1 MTPSPP
7 ETAAPH
13 PLTVTATRGLRIAI
27 TIGLREEGE
36 GLWING
42 IKQNAL
48 ALAMLLKGSPRGH
61 RVCLANTTAVAIT
74 PGLPWDLA
82 EFPTLPLADV
92 LDDIDLLVALGG
104 AVPASVLDH
113 LHDRGAKAVAYKC
126 GAEYVMSMQSA
137 LFGRDLG
144 GEPHYPSGYDA
155 IWAVPQVARS
165 SSAFWRTL
173 HRVPV
178 RTVPFVWSE
187 RWLEAHCATLPH
199 HGRCMPRPGPK
210 RISIMEPNHDVVKFC
225 LYPLMVAE
233 LAWRQ
238 RPDLI
243 EFVSVTNTGALRKS
257 AEFVGV
263 VKHLDLVREHR
274 AFFEDRFIT
283 PDFLANHTDVV
294 VSHQWENPLNY
305 AYLEAAWLG
314 YPLVHNADL
323 PDGLGW
329 RYDGFDVETGAA
341 QLIAVLVEDPAGDDA
356 WMRRQ
361 QAAVQR
367 YRASD
372 ATLMATYDN
381 LLDDLMAIEP
391 GP

>member
-1 MTPSPP
+1 MT
-7 ETAAPH
+7 TNAAG
-13 PLTVTATRGLRIAI
+13 RGLRIAI
-27 TIGLREEGE
+27 TIGLREEAE

-48 ALAMLLKGSPRGH
+48 ALAMLLKNSARGH
-61 RVCLANTTAVAIT
+61 EVCLANTTAVAIT

-92 LDDIDLLVALGG
+92 LDGIDLLVALGG
-104 AVPASVLDH
+104 AVPDTVLDR
-113 LHDRGAKAVAYKC
+113 LHARGARAVAYKC
-126 GAEYVMSMQSA
+126 GAEYVMSTQSA

-144 GEPHYPSGYDA
+144 GEPHYPAGYDA

-165 SSAFWRTL
+165 SAAFWQVL
-173 HRVPV
+173 HRTPV

-187 RWLEAHCATLPH
+187 RWLEAHGANLPH
-199 HGRCMPRPGPK
+199 GGHCRPRPGPK

-243 EFVSVTNTGALRKS
+243 EFVSVTNTAALRQN

-263 VKHLDLVREHR
+263 VKHLDLVRAHR
-274 AFFEDRFIT
+274 AFFEDRFVT

-314 YPLVHNADL
+314 YPLVHNAML

-329 RYDGFDVETGAA
+329 RYDGFDIEAGAA
-341 QLIAVLVEDPAGDDA
+341 RLIDALLEDRAGDDTWA
-356 WMRRQ
+356 ARQ
-361 QAAVQR
+361 RAAVQR

-372 ATLMATYDN
+372 AALVAAYDGLLDELMA
-381 LLDDLMAIEP
+381 AAP
-391 GP
+391 RR